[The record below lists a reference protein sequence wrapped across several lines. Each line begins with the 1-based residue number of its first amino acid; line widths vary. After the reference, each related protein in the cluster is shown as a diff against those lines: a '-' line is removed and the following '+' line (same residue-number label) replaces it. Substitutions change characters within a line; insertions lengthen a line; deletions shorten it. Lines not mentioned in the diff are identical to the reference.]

1 MQRNFFLT
9 DLMKTGNH
17 QSYERFLD
25 THSLPDQKID
35 YTGEYY
41 TLHNYDLDSYDRR
54 FVLIDRTVANNRV
67 CANSEYQQ
75 ELLKR
80 VKLLHSQGFKFI
92 MASPWESHENINAGN
107 IYPNDIEGI
116 TSFNWTGGVSW
127 FWWYMYDKHLN
138 NKFKFTHDHFGSYF
152 YKKCDFLYLNKE
164 PREHRIKL
172 YNKLIEGNILSN
184 SVYSFLGLK
193 PPVRIDKEYELP
205 WVDANNYP
213 KYGMDQDIYEQPYV
227 DTVCSIVS
235 ETNDNDT
242 DVFMTEKIWK
252 SIIAQQVFVVHGN
265 HLYLQKLRE
274 IGFKTFGSYFD
285 ESYDLE
291 RDRDKKIDAIVSLCK
306 DLRTKNWQDIYRQT
320 IALRQHN
327 YDTLFNKEKLSV
339 EVNKTLISFLEFFDN
354 SQVSS

>member
-1 MQRNFFLT
+1 M
-9 DLMKTGNH
+9 
-17 QSYERFLD
+17 
-25 THSLPDQKID
+25 
-35 YTGEYY
+35 
-41 TLHNYDLDSYDRR
+41 
-54 FVLIDRTVANNRV
+54 
-67 CANSEYQQ
+67 
-75 ELLKR
+75 
-80 VKLLHSQGFKFI
+80 HSQGFKFI

-252 SIIAQQVFVVHGN
+252 PIIAQQVFVVHGN

-274 IGFKTFGSYFD
+274 IGFKTFGSYID
-285 ESYDLE
+285 ESYDLIS
-291 RDRDKKIDAIVSLCK
+291 DRDKKVDAIVSLCK
-306 DLRTKNWQDIYRQT
+306 NLKTANWQDIYRQT

-327 YDTLFNKEKLSV
+327 YDTLFNKEKLSA
-339 EVNKTLISFLEFFDN
+339 EVNKTLISFLEFFDS

>member
-1 MQRNFFLT
+1 
-9 DLMKTGNH
+9 
-17 QSYERFLD
+17 
-25 THSLPDQKID
+25 
-35 YTGEYY
+35 
-41 TLHNYDLDSYDRR
+41 
-54 FVLIDRTVANNRV
+54 
-67 CANSEYQQ
+67 
-75 ELLKR
+75 
-80 VKLLHSQGFKFI
+80 
-92 MASPWESHENINAGN
+92 
-107 IYPNDIEGI
+107 
-116 TSFNWTGGVSW
+116 
-127 FWWYMYDKHLN
+127 MYDKHLN

-172 YNKLIEGNILSN
+172 YNKLIEGNVLSN
-184 SVYSFLGLK
+184 SVYSFLGLN

-252 SIIAQQVFVVHGN
+252 PIIAQQVFVVHGN
-265 HLYLQKLRE
+265 YLYLQKLRE
-274 IGFKTFGSYFD
+274 IGFKTFNNYFD

-291 RDRDKKIDAIVSLCK
+291 RNRDKKIDKIVSLCK
-306 DLRTKNWQDIYRQT
+306 DLKKIDWQDIYRQT

-327 YDTLFNKEKLSV
+327 YDTLFNKEKLSE
-339 EVNKTLISFLEFFDN
+339 EVNKTLISFLEFVD
-354 SQVSS
+354 SRQISS

>member
-1 MQRNFFLT
+1 MQRNFILT
-9 DLMKTGNH
+9 DVMKTGAH
-17 QSYERFLD
+17 QTYERFLD
-25 THSLPDQKID
+25 THSLPDQTIE

-41 TLHNYDLDSYDRR
+41 TLHNYDLDAYDRK
-54 FVLIDRTVANNRV
+54 FAFIDRTISNHRL
-67 CANSEYQQ
+67 CANTEYQV
-75 ELLKR
+75 ELLTR

-92 MASPWESHENINAGN
+92 MASPWESHENIKTGS
-107 IYPNDIEGI
+107 IYPNDIKGI

-152 YKKCDFLYLNKE
+152 YKKRDFLYLNKQ
-164 PREHRIKL
+164 PRKHRVKL
-172 YNKLIEGNILSN
+172 YNKLLEQGVLDNSIYTFVEGESKRRLE
-184 SVYSFLGLK
+184 
-193 PPVRIDKEYELP
+193 KEYELP
-205 WVDANNYP
+205 GIDPKDYP
-213 KYGMDQDIYEQPYV
+213 RWGKDQDITEMPYV

-252 SIIAQQVFVVHGN
+252 PIMAQHVFVVHGN

-274 IGFKTFGSYFD
+274 IGFKTFNSYFD

-291 RDRDKKIDAIVSLCK
+291 NDKDKKIDKIVSLCK
-306 DLRTKNWQDIYRQT
+306 DLKTKDWNDIYRQT

-327 YDTLFNKEKLSV
+327 YDTLFNKEKLS
-339 EVNKTLISFLEFFDN
+339 EQVNKTLISFLEFAD
-354 SQVSS
+354 SS